1 MRSAVGAVA
10 AIAVLLGIS
19 AMAAGASGT
28 DRAERP
34 STESSSLSSAE
45 AVVLGIVEGVT
56 EYLPVSSTGHLL
68 ITERLMGIGTSGD
81 ADKNAADSYTIAIQI
96 GAIVAVLG
104 IYRRRFVTMIDGV
117 LGRSDEGRSVLMSL
131 LAAFVPAAII
141 GQIFGDAI
149 KDRLLSPW
157 PVAAAWLVGGVGILV
172 FVGLQSRLTTSIT
185 SLAQITPRHALIIG
199 VAHPQRRHR
208 VRPGQARQRDPRPV
222 RGRHT
227 VARHRGRGRRRL
239 RLGQVHDLVAQ
250 PARPGALRLV
260 PDCRRHR
267 RRRDDPRRH
276 DLAVPDLAVPGPIRS
291 GPSPAARPLRGDG
304 SGRNARASSRPCR
317 RRTRVRCP
325 CRRPDRPTA

>member
-157 PVAAAWLVGGVGILV
+157 PVAAAWLVGGVGILI

-199 VAHPQRRHR
+199 VAQ
-208 VRPGQARQRDPRPV
+208 
-222 RGRHT
+222 T
-227 VARHRGRGRRRL
+227 VAMWPGVSRSLVTIIAALLMGVAMDVAVEFSFL
-239 RLGQVHDLVAQ
+239 LGFITLSAATVY
-250 PARPGALRLV
+250 
-260 PDCRRHR
+260 
-267 RRRDDPRRH
+267 
-276 DLAVPDLAVPGPIRS
+276 DLAKHGNEILDQFGVATPLLGIVVAGVAAFASVKFMISWLSQRGLALFGWYRI
-291 GPSPAARPLRGDG
+291 AAGIAAGVMILAG
-304 SGRNARASSRPCR
+304 
-317 RRTRVRCP
+317 TI
-325 CRRPDRPTA
+325 

>member
-104 IYRRRFVTMIDGV
+104 IVVAGV
-117 LGRSDEGRSVLMSL
+117 
-131 LAAFVPAAII
+131 AAFASVKFMISWLSQRGLALFGWYRIAAGI
-141 GQIFGDAI
+141 
-149 KDRLLSPW
+149 
-157 PVAAAWLVGGVGILV
+157 AAGVMILA
-172 FVGLQSRLTTSIT
+172 GTI
-185 SLAQITPRHALIIG
+185 
-199 VAHPQRRHR
+199 
-208 VRPGQARQRDPRPV
+208 
-222 RGRHT
+222 
-227 VARHRGRGRRRL
+227 
-239 RLGQVHDLVAQ
+239 
-250 PARPGALRLV
+250 
-260 PDCRRHR
+260 
-267 RRRDDPRRH
+267 
-276 DLAVPDLAVPGPIRS
+276 
-291 GPSPAARPLRGDG
+291 
-304 SGRNARASSRPCR
+304 
-317 RRTRVRCP
+317 
-325 CRRPDRPTA
+325 